1 MILLSV
7 LRSNLNSDLSI
18 NEHGGNP
25 DADEDLDEEA
35 MEKKQANLA
44 SQLNNLNDMLAKKE
58 ELASTM
64 MANEE
69 KIQEMR
75 EKYEKSL
82 ASLQEELATLQQEK
96 DKLDS
101 QNKSSKSNE
110 PNCKISEQRRKRIQ
124 ELENQVQN
132 EKFSSYSY
140 CLMLASCVQ

>member
-1 MILLSV
+1 M
-7 LRSNLNSDLSI
+7 

-101 QNKSSKSNE
+101 VEKNKSSKNNE

-132 EKFSSYSY
+132 IYIFY
-140 CLMLASCVQ
+140 MLLDEGCFVCVQKRFSLADV

>member
-1 MILLSV
+1 M
-7 LRSNLNSDLSI
+7 SI

-124 ELENQVQN
+124 ELENQVQI
-132 EKFSSYSY
+132 FFLYT
-140 CLMLASCVQ
+140 CLMMFRVYNKDSLADVRLAEKSH